1 MSQIELAISRWTT
14 LRPLHGDAA
23 RYRCKDMLPG
33 TGLAREGAWNLGPI
47 IAEHTE
53 YFALEQGFR

>member
-1 MSQIELAISRWTT
+1 M
-14 LRPLHGDAA
+14 HGEAA

-33 TGLAREGAWNLGPI
+33 TGLAQAGARNLGPI

-53 YFALEQGFR
+53 YFALKQASDDQAGYSVGSAG